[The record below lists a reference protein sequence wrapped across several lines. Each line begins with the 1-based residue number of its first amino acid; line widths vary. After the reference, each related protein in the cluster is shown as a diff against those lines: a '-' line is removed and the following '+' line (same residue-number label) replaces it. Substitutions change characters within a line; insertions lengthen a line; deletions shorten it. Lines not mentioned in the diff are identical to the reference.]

1 MELEIENA
9 ENEPK
14 IEKQKLRRKK
24 WKLRARNVEG
34 IGGKI
39 KGPTNLKR
47 PMSLMNWESPRGK
60 ESKIGNPQT
69 FEISQRAQR
78 NGAAAMKLTFENENG
93 ELRGELQ
100 NQQRKHRHETY
111 KLERSRAG
119 ERSNILRNPAVGAGG
134 EASNLVSFLNK
145 TDVKA
150 NASENE

>member
-1 MELEIENA
+1 MLLCYGLEKAGDFEREKNEIKGALEDREGQQKINMSLAQMELEIENA

-14 IEKQKLRRKK
+14 IKKQKLRRKK

-39 KGPTNLKR
+39 EGPTNLKR

-60 ESKIGNPQT
+60 KSKIGSPQT

-93 ELRGELQ
+93 ELRGF
-100 NQQRKHRHETY
+100 RR
-111 KLERSRAG
+111 
-119 ERSNILRNPAVGAGG
+119 
-134 EASNLVSFLNK
+134 
-145 TDVKA
+145 
-150 NASENE
+150 